1 MFEIGKA
8 GQEAREMERY
18 RLNIL
23 GISECRWRGSRKSKS
38 ENTGQVKY
46 STHKLTFVNIFDL
59 IHRCFFFGKA
69 MNKAW

>member
-1 MFEIGKA
+1 MGNWNVRTMFEIGKA

-38 ENTGQVKY
+38 ENTGQV
-46 STHKLTFVNIFDL
+46 I
-59 IHRCFFFGKA
+59 I
-69 MNKAW
+69 